1 MLANFPCTP
10 GTTGDHK
17 GGEEM
22 SLYRLLQ
29 ERKSMNKPIRIGIIG
44 AGAFGSAFLSQA
56 RVIQGMQVVSI
67 ADLDLEKAKRACV
80 RAGWPEEAVDLGDST
95 SSINAG
101 AAKGKVMVTDNSD
114 HLIRAD
120 LDVIV
125 EATGATEAGTYHAWT
140 ALEAGKDVVMGNVE
154 TDALLGNILKKKA
167 DEKGLVYS
175 MAYGDQPAVICDLID
190 WARTIG
196 VEIVCAGKGTRY
208 QPEYRYSTP
217 DTVWKHFGF
226 SEEQVAAGNY
236 NAQMFNSFLDSTKS
250 AIEMCAL
257 SNATGLIPQKN
268 GLQFPPVGP
277 DDLPHVLKP
286 KTVGGILEHSGTV
299 EGVASENRDGTPVKN
314 HLRRGIYVVF
324 KPITDHMRR
333 FFSMHNF
340 LTDSTGEYAAVYRP
354 FHLIGLE
361 LGVSIA
367 SAVLRRE
374 ATGSA
379 DDFVADVASVAKK
392 DLRPGSVLDGEGGRT
407 VFGRLV
413 RADESVSNRYLP
425 IGLSHGRKM
434 VKPVTQDSILTYED
448 IELDETTLSFKIR
461 KALEEELGRAKR

>member
-1 MLANFPCTP
+1 
-10 GTTGDHK
+10 
-17 GGEEM
+17 M
-22 SLYRLLQ
+22 SLHRLLQ
-29 ERKSMNKPIRIGIIG
+29 ERESMNKPIRIGIIG
-44 AGAFGSAFLSQA
+44 AGVFGSAFLSQA
-56 RVIQGMQVVSI
+56 RVTPGMQVVTI

-80 RAGWPEEAVDLGDST
+80 GAGWPEKAVDLADST

-101 AAKGKVMVTDNSD
+101 ATQGKVMITDHSD
-114 HLIRAD
+114 HVINAD

-125 EATGATEAGTYHAWT
+125 EATGVTEAGTYHAWT
-140 ALEAGKDVVMGNVE
+140 ALDAGKNVVMGNVE

-167 DEKGLVYS
+167 DEKGLIYS
-175 MAYGDQPAVICDLID
+175 MAYGDQPAVICELID

-268 GLQFPPVGP
+268 GLQFPAVEPE
-277 DDLPHVLKP
+277 DLPCVLKP
-286 KTVGGILEHSGTV
+286 KTAGGILERSGTV
-299 EGVASENRDGTPVKN
+299 EVVASENRDGTPVKN
-314 HLRRGIYVVF
+314 HLRWGVYIVF

-333 FFSMHNF
+333 FFSVHDF

-361 LGVSIA
+361 LGISVA

-379 DDFVADVASVAKK
+379 DRFIADVASVAKK
-392 DLRPGSVLDGEGGRT
+392 DLNPGDVLDGEGGYT
-407 VFGRLV
+407 VFGRLA
-413 RADESVSNRYLP
+413 RADESLLNGYLP
-425 IGLSHGRKM
+425 VGLSHGGRM
-434 VKPVTQDSILTYED
+434 IKPVAKDSTLTYD
-448 IELDETTLSFKIR
+448 DVELDETTLAFKIR
-461 KALEEELGRAKR
+461 KGLEEELRKTKR

>member
-167 DEKGLVYS
+167 DEKGLF
-175 MAYGDQPAVICDLID
+175 
-190 WARTIG
+190 
-196 VEIVCAGKGTRY
+196 TRWLMVT
-208 QPEYRYSTP
+208 S
-217 DTVWKHFGF
+217 
-226 SEEQVAAGNY
+226 
-236 NAQMFNSFLDSTKS
+236 
-250 AIEMCAL
+250 
-257 SNATGLIPQKN
+257 
-268 GLQFPPVGP
+268 LQ
-277 DDLPHVLKP
+277 
-286 KTVGGILEHSGTV
+286 
-299 EGVASENRDGTPVKN
+299 
-314 HLRRGIYVVF
+314 
-324 KPITDHMRR
+324 
-333 FFSMHNF
+333 
-340 LTDSTGEYAAVYRP
+340 
-354 FHLIGLE
+354 
-361 LGVSIA
+361 
-367 SAVLRRE
+367 
-374 ATGSA
+374 
-379 DDFVADVASVAKK
+379 
-392 DLRPGSVLDGEGGRT
+392 
-407 VFGRLV
+407 
-413 RADESVSNRYLP
+413 
-425 IGLSHGRKM
+425 
-434 VKPVTQDSILTYED
+434 
-448 IELDETTLSFKIR
+448 
-461 KALEEELGRAKR
+461 